1 MSPHSK
7 GLLLTFA
14 GVILMSVESPLIR
27 MANISAQSIGFYFG
41 LFLITSTT
49 LMMLSRG
56 KVYLLSSYKKDLKG
70 VILSGFFMGL
80 SNFCF
85 VMAVFYA
92 GIANTVL
99 ILATS
104 PIVSA
109 LIAFFFLKQRTPIRV
124 FIATFFVF
132 IGLYIILSHDLSTS
146 SLIGKLFAFGCVLS
160 FSSMFVIL
168 SKHKEASRLGY
179 VTVGGL
185 FVMLF
190 SFPQASLHVSLDS
203 LMLIAL
209 MGLFITPFSR
219 LLIGM
224 GTRYIIPAEVGLLVI
239 GESILAPLWGWW
251 WLKEVPHQSTFMGGA
266 IILSALVLNSMIAL
280 KASRI

>member
-1 MSPHSK
+1 
-7 GLLLTFA
+7 
-14 GVILMSVESPLIR
+14 MSVESPLIR
-27 MANISAQSIGFYFG
+27 MAEVSAQTIGFYFG
-41 LFLITSTT
+41 FFLIISTS

-56 KVYLLSSYKKDLKG
+56 KNYMVASYSKDFKG
-70 VILSGFFMGL
+70 IVLSGFFMGL

-85 VMAVFYA
+85 VMAVYYA

-109 LIAFFFLKQRTPIRV
+109 LIAFFFLKQRTPLRV

-132 IGLYIILSHDLSTS
+132 IGLYIILSNDLSAS

-160 FSSMFVIL
+160 FSSMFVVL
-168 SKHKEASRLGY
+168 NKHKEASRLGY
-179 VTVGGL
+179 ITFGGL

-190 SFPQASLHVSLDS
+190 SFPQASLHVNTDAL
-203 LMLIAL
+203 LLIAL
-209 MGLFITPFSR
+209 MGLLITPFSR
-219 LLIGM
+219 LFIGM

-251 WLKEVPHQSTFMGGA
+251 WLKEVPHQSTFVGGA
-266 IILSALVLNSMIAL
+266 IILSALFINSLIAMRV
-280 KASRI
+280 SRT